1 MPEPFWVGLVV
12 VLALVTMWIAGT
24 VWLRL
29 RRRGTDGRAGLLA
42 PTDRAAARGEL
53 AGGRD
58 GIAIGMALR
67 SSQTRQGL

>member
-1 MPEPFWVGLVV
+1 MPEAFWVGLIV
-12 VLALVTMWIAGT
+12 VLVLVTMWIGGT

-29 RRRGTDGRAGLLA
+29 RRRGTNDRSGLLA
-42 PTDRAAARGEL
+42 PGDRAAARGEL

-67 SSQTRQGL
+67 GNQRQGF